1 MCKIL
6 RFPLP
11 KTPSALAFAL
21 QRSFL
26 HKRGNFTT
34 WPWIEKPRVC
44 LRIPICTPPSSPSKG
59 KRNCW
64 KPQTENPL
72 RFSKA
77 FHLVRLAL
85 DDDRWSS
92 RTPQKNMYNPPANGY
107 SAPLLKQETTIDSEI
122 RGILSLFKF
131 FFSFFFY
138 IRLSFR
144 ARLWKISSRSLKT
157 CRETKNS
164 RGKARTQK

>member
-11 KTPSALAFAL
+11 KTASALAFAL

-34 WPWIEKPRVC
+34 WSWSEKPRVC

-92 RTPQKNMYNPPANGY
+92 KTPQKKMYNPPANGY

-122 RGILSLFKF
+122 RGILYLFKF
-131 FFSFFFY
+131 FVLFFLYTSVFP
-138 IRLSFR
+138 S
-144 ARLWKISSRSLKT
+144 ASL
-157 CRETKNS
+157 EDFQ
-164 RGKARTQK
+164 QKPQNVQRNEKQ